1 MRLKDQE
8 MRIRNKQSTGQLVRS
23 SLLIGTLAA
32 VLASCAEVAAPPAPP
47 SAPAFYNNLEL
58 PTSRLDVQ
66 DAARVVSTYRV
77 SKGLSPVIVDP
88 ELVILAQNHANAQAR
103 ANKVGHN
110 IGSTFA
116 KRVKSL
122 NNKRSVSVEN
132 VSAGYRSFAEAFSGW
147 RDSKRHN
154 ANLLNKKVR
163 RFGIAKAVNSKSKF
177 KVFWTLVMTGDP
189 IK

>member
-1 MRLKDQE
+1 ME
-8 MRIRNKQSTGQLVRS
+8 NKQPTSHWVRG
-23 SLLIGTLAA
+23 SLLIGALAG
-32 VLASCAEVAAPPAPP
+32 VLASCAEVPQQP
-47 SAPAFYNNLEL
+47 SAPSRPAFYNNLEL

-66 DAARVVSTYRV
+66 DAVQVISTYRV
-77 SKGLSPVIVDP
+77 SKGLAPVRVDP

-103 ANKVGHN
+103 ANKVGHE
-110 IGSTFA
+110 IGGTFA
-116 KRVKSL
+116 GRVKSL
-122 NNKRSVSVEN
+122 NKQRSVSVEN

-154 ANLLNKKVR
+154 ANLLNKGVT

-189 IK
+189 VQ